1 MKIEFLTLYT
11 SSLNEQLDFYKNTL
25 GLPVKNEKA
34 SSFQV
39 VMGYSLLE
47 FRQNDSATPYH
58 YAIHIPPQ
66 QVDAARDWL
75 KERVD
80 ILKDEEN
87 EIVEFPAWKARSV
100 YFYDAD
106 KNIVEL
112 ISREEQF
119 PTVDED
125 FSEVSF
131 LGISEIGMATVD
143 VEDKFRFLNDRFGLQ
158 KFSGDYERFC
168 ATGDDEG
175 LFIII
180 NKEIKDWIPT
190 GDAAFASP
198 FEIEFSVKGAT
209 SRLAFKNDRLQTL

>member
-11 SSLNEQLDFYKNTL
+11 SRLKEQQDFYEDVL
-25 GLPVKNEKA
+25 GLPVKNVKDG
-34 SSFQV
+34 SFQV
-39 VMGYSLLE
+39 EIGYSLLE
-47 FRQNDSATPYH
+47 FRQQDSATPYH
-58 YAIHIPPQ
+58 FAVHIPPK
-66 QVDAARDWL
+66 QVEPAHDWL
-75 KERVD
+75 KERVE

-112 ISREEQF
+112 ISREDLFSAAEG
-119 PTVDED
+119 
-125 FSEVSF
+125 FSEANF
-131 LGISEIGMATVD
+131 LGISEMGLATAE
-143 VEDKFRFLNDRFGLQ
+143 VEEKFRFLNDRFGLQ
-158 KFSGDYERFC
+158 KFSGDYSRFC

-198 FEIEFSVKGAT
+198 FEIEFSVKGAS
-209 SRLAFKNDRLQTL
+209 SRIAFYNDRLESI